1 MRAPV
6 SRFWAGFVVASVVW
20 AGAGAYLYYAEG
32 FAPPAPPE
40 PAPIAEAPEV
50 DEAPEEEPAPRRRRR
65 RRRRPRGEA
74 RQTPTGSATVGDDL
88 GEDEMRT
95 VDMGGSGGE
104 QQLRPAQIEAAF
116 DDGMG
121 GIRRCLVL
129 IEGGAEVRGRITFGL
144 RIAPSG
150 TVERVRLSGPRA
162 ATTGEAGGCL
172 QRAARGLRF
181 DAFDGPPMVVN
192 YPIALE

>member
-6 SRFWAGFVVASVVW
+6 SRFWAGFAVATLLW
-20 AGAGAYLYYAEG
+20 AGAGAYLFYVEG
-32 FAPPAPPE
+32 FAPPAPE
-40 PAPIAEAPEV
+40 PDEPIAEAVEIE
-50 DEAPEEEPAPRRRRR
+50 EAPEEEPEPRRRRR
-65 RRRRPRGEA
+65 RRRRARDRG
-74 RQTPTGSATVGDDL
+74 RTPTGSATVGDDL

-95 VDMGGSGGE
+95 LDMGGTGGE
-104 QQLRPAQIEAAF
+104 QQLRPAQIEAGF

-129 IEGGAEVRGRITFGL
+129 IEGGGEVRGRLTFGL
-144 RIAPSG
+144 RIAPNG

-172 QRAARGLRF
+172 RRAARGLRF
-181 DAFDGPPMVVN
+181 DSFDGPPMVVN
-192 YPIALE
+192 YPITLE

>member
-6 SRFWAGFVVASVVW
+6 SRFWAGFGLASLLW
-20 AGAGAYLYYAEG
+20 AGAGAYLFYVEG
-32 FAPPAPPE
+32 FAPPAPVE
-40 PAPIAEAPEV
+40 AEPIAEAPEV
-50 DEAPEEEPAPRRRRR
+50 EEAPEEEPAPRRRRR
-65 RRRRPRGEA
+65 RRRRARAEG

-95 VDMGGSGGE
+95 LDMGGTGGE
-104 QQLRPAQIEAAF
+104 QQLRPAQIESAF

-129 IEGGAEVRGRITFGL
+129 IEGGADVRGRITFGL

-150 TVERVRLSGPRA
+150 SVERVRLSGPRA

-181 DAFDGPPMVVN
+181 DSFDGPPRVVN
-192 YPIALE
+192 YPITLE